1 MEKSTF
7 KKEVQRLIG
16 EAETEQALNLM
27 LSFFGKNP
35 SYLNLYNTTLQAKS
49 LLNRTEKDEKQG
61 VISVE
66 TAKITYNQVTRQILD
81 LLQMLD
87 KETHGEASPLTSNF
101 RKRAPLFGIALLAI
115 LAVVGVVLYRTGAI
129 SIPGASNTN
138 QGQVDGPAN
147 GPSCPE
153 FPLDT
158 NLNVLVLPFKDLKGT
173 KEKPLNN
180 RLARLIELRLDEFK
194 RRYSVNFDLGVQD
207 DLTLDLFPT
216 QISQAEAIARNCQA
230 QLIIWGTTE
239 KISEEQEI
247 IITRYSFLNTERI
260 KLHKLILISDTDI
273 DTVTT
278 QSSIITNGSLTEN
291 IEKTLKYIFGILA
304 HETGNPDAVIASLSD
319 LELSSDSASFTR
331 DVLLTDA
338 YIVKNDEKMV
348 KEKTEK
354 LNSTHPQYLW
364 AQNNKGVIAYREG
377 DFDEAYQ
384 RFVVAE
390 HLSDSS
396 NRQPIERGKSMALKR
411 TMGVAPQPS
420 RPERSDTTK
429 KTEAGGTESP
439 RKKIGGGKQEEEQPA
454 NTGQLSIAELKEL
467 LKRKPR
473 YVAAWK
479 RLTTRVSQLPTDE
492 QQKEFEKIASL
503 AKELGVSDLYYSSSP
518 IAQWYK
524 LLKENNEIQ

>member
-61 VISVE
+61 VISAE

-87 KETHGEASPLTSNF
+87 KETHGAASPLKSNF

-115 LAVVGVVLYRTGAI
+115 IAVVSVVLYRTGAI
-129 SIPGASNTN
+129 YMPGGNNTN
-138 QGQVDGPAN
+138 QGQVDGP
-147 GPSCPE
+147 SCPE
-153 FPLDT
+153 FSLDT

-173 KEKPLNN
+173 TEKPLNN

-194 RRYSVNFDLGVQD
+194 RRYNVNFDLGVQD

-216 QISQAEAIARNCQA
+216 QINQAEDIARNCQA

-247 IITRYSFLNTERI
+247 IITRYRFLNTERI
-260 KLHKLILISDTDI
+260 KLHKLVLISDTDI

-304 HETGNPDAVIASLSD
+304 HETGNPDAVIASLSN

-354 LNSTHPQYLW
+354 LNTTHPQYLW

-390 HLSDSS
+390 HLSDST
-396 NRQPIERGKSMALKR
+396 NRPQIERGKSMALKR
-411 TMGVAPQPS
+411 TMGIAPQPS
-420 RPERSDTTK
+420 RPERTDTTK
-429 KTEAGGTESP
+429 KTESSGTESP
-439 RKKIGGGKQEEEQPA
+439 RKKISGGKQEEEQPA

-479 RLTTRVSQLPTDE
+479 RLTTRVGQLPANE
-492 QQKEFEKIASL
+492 QQKEFEAIARF
-503 AKELGVSDLYYSSSP
+503 AKELGVSDLYYNSSP